1 MKPRPENS
9 TAEGQTRMFWQAHD
23 SVAADMHSRMAEI
36 SHSAGLKDAQEGKD
50 PQTPRNA
57 DYMRGYEEGKPTK

>member
-1 MKPRPENS
+1 
-9 TAEGQTRMFWQAHD
+9 MFWRAHD

>member
-23 SVAADMHSRMAEI
+23 SVAADMHRRMAEL
-36 SHSAGLKDAQEGKD
+36 SYFAGLKDAQENKS
-50 PQTPRNA
+50 PQTPKNP
-57 DYMRGYEEGKPTK
+57 DYMRGYGEGKPTK